1 MRIAVCDDNKTE
13 LEKIKSC
20 FCRLHEHC
28 TECRYFV
35 SAKDLLSTEMP
46 TQDMYILDI
55 EMPDMNGLELAKK
68 IREKDSRALFVF
80 LTSYTKYMKD
90 VFDVVT
96 FDFLEKPI
104 SDEKLR
110 QVLERAASYLNMT
123 NRHFSFGY
131 RANRYSIDYDRI
143 LYIEKK
149 GRQALIHAEKEIYK
163 TNMTV
168 EEIWKQLDPKLFVH
182 IHSSYIINLY
192 NLVRKNNEIAI
203 MRNGEELYITKGYRR
218 ELAIKHMEFVQGGM

>member
-80 LTSYTKYMKD
+80 LTQ
-90 VFDVVT
+90 
-96 FDFLEKPI
+96 DFCRGEMFVEEKG
-104 SDEKLR
+104 KLF
-110 QVLERAASYLNMT
+110 T
-123 NRHFSFGY
+123 Y
-131 RANRYSIDYDRI
+131 RAVT
-143 LYIEKK
+143 
-149 GRQALIHAEKEIYK
+149 GRQDYK
-163 TNMTV
+163 
-168 EEIWKQLDPKLFVH
+168 
-182 IHSSYIINLY
+182 
-192 NLVRKNNEIAI
+192 
-203 MRNGEELYITKGYRR
+203 
-218 ELAIKHMEFVQGGM
+218 

>member
-28 TECRYFV
+28 TECRYLV

-68 IREKDSRALFVF
+68 IREKDSRALFLF

-104 SDEKLR
+104 SD
-110 QVLERAASYLNMT
+110 
-123 NRHFSFGY
+123 
-131 RANRYSIDYDRI
+131 
-143 LYIEKK
+143 
-149 GRQALIHAEKEIYK
+149 
-163 TNMTV
+163 
-168 EEIWKQLDPKLFVH
+168 
-182 IHSSYIINLY
+182 
-192 NLVRKNNEIAI
+192 
-203 MRNGEELYITKGYRR
+203 
-218 ELAIKHMEFVQGGM
+218 